1 MWILVQIGFYSITKK
16 PSHLNPDGPAV
27 FKIRGRDK
35 DDLKRLAEL
44 ISPDLAKR
52 PVVHEYDYS
61 DYPYRV
67 YLNTQEEMDA
77 VMAKLSVLID
87 YDNFKDTI
95 KATPHQKAKIEP
107 YEEFWS
113 LLYNAHFSHRPAKGV
128 RA

>member
-1 MWILVQIGFYSITKK
+1 M
-16 PSHLNPDGPAV
+16 
-27 FKIRGRDK
+27 
-35 DDLKRLAEL
+35 
-44 ISPDLAKR
+44 
-52 PVVHEYDYS
+52 VHEYDYS

-95 KATPHQKAKIEP
+95 KATTHQKAKNEP

-113 LLYNAHFSHRPAKGV
+113 LLYNTHFSDRQRGV
-128 RA
+128 

>member
-1 MWILVQIGFYSITKK
+1 MWILAKTGFYSITKK

-27 FKIRGRDK
+27 FNIRGRDK

-44 ISPDLAKR
+44 VSPDLAKR
-52 PVVHEYDYS
+52 PVVHEYAHS

-77 VMAKLSVLID
+77 VMAKLSALID
-87 YDNFKDTI
+87 YENFKDTI

-107 YEEFWS
+107 YEEFWG
-113 LLYNAHFSHRPAKGV
+113 LLEKPHRQLRPSGK
-128 RA
+128 

>member
-1 MWILVQIGFYSITKK
+1 MWLLTKIGFYSITKK

-27 FKIRGRDK
+27 FTIRGRDK

-44 ISPDLAKR
+44 VSPDLAKR
-52 PVVHEYDYS
+52 PVVHEYAYS

-77 VMAKLSVLID
+77 VMAKLAALID

-95 KATPHQKAKIEP
+95 DDTPHQKLKSKAYHKFWGLLEEP
-107 YEEFWS
+107 
-113 LLYNAHFSHRPAKGV
+113 HRDLRP
-128 RA
+128 R

>member
-1 MWILVQIGFYSITKK
+1 MWLLTKIGFYSITKK

-27 FKIRGRDK
+27 FNIRGRDK
-35 DDLKRLAEL
+35 EDLKRLAEL
-44 ISPDLAKR
+44 VSPDLAKR

-95 KATPHQKAKIEP
+95 DLIPHQKLKSRA
-107 YEEFWS
+107 YHEFWG
-113 LLYNAHFSHRPAKGV
+113 LLEEPHRPL
-128 RA
+128 RPQ

>member
-1 MWILVQIGFYSITKK
+1 MWLLTKIGFYSITKK
-16 PSHLNPDGPAV
+16 PTHLNPDGPAV
-27 FKIRGRDK
+27 FNIRGRDK
-35 DDLKRLAEL
+35 ADLKRLAEL

-95 KATPHQKAKIEP
+95 DLIPHQKLKSRA
-107 YEEFWS
+107 YHEFWG
-113 LLYNAHFSHRPAKGV
+113 LLEEPHRPL
-128 RA
+128 RPQ